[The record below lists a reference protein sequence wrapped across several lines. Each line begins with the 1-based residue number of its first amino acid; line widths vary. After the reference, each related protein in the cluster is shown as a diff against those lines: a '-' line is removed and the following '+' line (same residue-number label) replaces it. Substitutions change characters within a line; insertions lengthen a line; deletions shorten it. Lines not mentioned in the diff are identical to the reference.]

1 MRYQWTADQEAFRQE
16 IRQFIE
22 AEWQPD
28 GGRGAADEDTEY
40 GEQRHQATLSFQQA
54 MAKKKWLTMAWPEE
68 FGGLDAS
75 YWQQM
80 VMNEEMSY
88 HRAPS
93 TNMGI
98 NWVGPAIMLYGTD
111 QQKED
116 HLNAIANAEDDSWW
130 CTLYSEP
137 GAGSD
142 LAGLQTRAVRDG
154 DDYVIN
160 GQKIWTSGAHRSD
173 WGWLAARTDPDAP
186 KHRGITM
193 FLLDMHSPGV
203 EVRPLINMADNHSF
217 NEVYFEDVRIP
228 KERVVGEENRGWY
241 HLAVSLDYERS
252 SIAGF
257 AGSRRAIEETSAY
270 AKQHPDQI
278 ADPESARIELADRMI
293 ETAVGTNLAYRIVDM
308 QTRGLIP
315 NHEASAAKLYSSEL
329 SQRISGTSVKLL
341 GLYGGVRG
349 GEWAPMDGGPANS
362 YLMGV
367 SATIGG
373 GTSEIQRNIVATR
386 GLGLPRQ

>member
-28 GGRGAADEDTEY
+28 GGSRASDEDTEY
-40 GEQRHQATLSFQQA
+40 GEQRHQATLAFQQA

-75 YWQQM
+75 FWQQM

-116 HLNAIANAEDDSWW
+116 HLTAIANAEDDSWW

-137 GAGSD
+137 AAGSD

-203 EVRPLINMADNHSF
+203 EVRPLINMAENHSF
-217 NEVYFEDVRIP
+217 NEVFFEDVRIP

-257 AGSRRAIEETSAY
+257 AGSRRAIDETSTY
-270 AKQHPDQI
+270 AKQHPDEI
-278 ADPESARIELADRMI
+278 ADHESARIELADRMI

-329 SQRISGTSVKLL
+329 SQRIAGTSVKLL

-349 GEWAPMDGGPANS
+349 GEWAPMNGGPASS